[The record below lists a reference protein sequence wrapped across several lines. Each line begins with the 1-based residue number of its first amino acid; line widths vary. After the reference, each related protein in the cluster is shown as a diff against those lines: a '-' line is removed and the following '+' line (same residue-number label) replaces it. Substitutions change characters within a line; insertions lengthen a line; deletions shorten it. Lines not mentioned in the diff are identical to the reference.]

1 MKNASDQIRRLYT
14 KASVPNES
22 TLCIVVELTGLPQ
35 GLPACRR
42 LLFPL
47 LHGDVCTQA
56 TSRYTQ
62 FVNLVSEFFGLL
74 HRLAH
79 KSSSKF
85 FSSAKREL
93 EIFYV
98 FGGKA
103 SERAGA
109 LAGAYY
115 RKREAKDFEK
125 VYLL

>member
-1 MKNASDQIRRLYT
+1 MYCRLINW
-14 KASVPNES
+14 A
-22 TLCIVVELTGLPQ
+22 
-35 GLPACRR
+35 A
-42 LLFPL
+42 
-47 LHGDVCTQA
+47 
-56 TSRYTQ
+56 SRYTQ

-85 FSSAKREL
+85 FSSAKREP

-109 LAGAYY
+109 VARAYY

-125 VYLL
+125 VYLLFGEKNAFNY